1 MKYHGVASGVFTA
14 DAHING
20 SSPTQGTTLTTVC
33 EMINTLETLA
43 GMGEMSRDIPD
54 ILEKIAFNALPAA
67 WSQDMRRVQGPRTGQ
82 SGAGQRRRS
91 APSTT
96 LTPEALLF
104 RAPHFLRGRAGR
116 CPPGRSS
123 SATSGTPLPTRACGR

>member
-14 DAHING
+14 DDHING

-67 WSQDMRRVQGPRTGQ
+67 WSQDMRRVQALEQVNQVLVLEEER
-82 SGAGQRRRS
+82 A
-91 APSTT
+91 ST
-96 LTPEALLF
+96 
-104 RAPHFLRGRAGR
+104 R
-116 CPPGRSS
+116 
-123 SATSGTPLPTRACGR
+123 